1 MLSKFDA
8 YVPGLW
14 FEEGALISRDYAS
27 LADEAE
33 VTEAGEKRMNHW
45 TDAVD
50 VAVGDTVAV
59 NRLVVST
66 PPTDSVLR
74 DYRAAGEDWPGAKF
88 PQHSASSM
96 NEEFAKL
103 FTDFRSGVRL
113 INNEQLRAKAKA
125 ASALRHKQPDAK
137 SWAKKLADDVKDADD

>member
-1 MLSKFDA
+1 M
-8 YVPGLW
+8 PGLW
-14 FEEGALISRDYAS
+14 FEEGGALISRDYAS
-27 LADEAE
+27 LDDEAE
-33 VTEAGEKRMNHW
+33 VTEAGENRMSHW

-50 VAVGDTVAV
+50 VAVVGYTIAV
-59 NRLVVST
+59 NRLVISA

-74 DYRAAGEDWPGAKF
+74 HYRAAGEDWPGAKF

-96 NEEFAKL
+96 NEEFVKL